1 MKKKLRLL
9 FISQVQ
15 DSYILQENVIT
26 LRSWLF
32 ETTYYDIY
40 IYKLMINILIVIL

>member
-1 MKKKLRLL
+1 MKNKLRLL

-40 IYKLMINILIVIL
+40 IN